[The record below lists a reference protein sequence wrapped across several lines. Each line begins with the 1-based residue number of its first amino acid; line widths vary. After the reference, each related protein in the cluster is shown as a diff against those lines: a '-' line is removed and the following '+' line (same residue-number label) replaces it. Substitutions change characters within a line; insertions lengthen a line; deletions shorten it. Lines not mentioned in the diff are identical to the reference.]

1 MTTEED
7 FEKLTYT
14 QRLKAAVHHTTLQ
27 ICKEHADE
35 KNVQLNKM
43 VVAAIS
49 ETTWKKCEQFAT
61 DLELFAKHAK
71 RSTINAD
78 DVKMLI
84 RKTPKLLDYINGVQE
99 ELNASKPEP
108 KKRSKK
114 GKGKQTSVGA
124 STSPSDQTEPVIVEE
139 ES

>member
-1 MTTEED
+1 MGIED
-7 FEKLTYT
+7 LWRCIARR
-14 QRLKAAVHHTTLQ
+14 RLKAAVHHTTLQ
-27 ICKEHADE
+27 ICNEHADE
-35 KNVQLNKM
+35 KNVQHNKM

-61 DLELFAKHAK
+61 DLELFAKHVK

-114 GKGKQTSVGA
+114 GKGKETSVGA
-124 STSPSDQTEPVIVEE
+124 TTSDQTETVIVEE